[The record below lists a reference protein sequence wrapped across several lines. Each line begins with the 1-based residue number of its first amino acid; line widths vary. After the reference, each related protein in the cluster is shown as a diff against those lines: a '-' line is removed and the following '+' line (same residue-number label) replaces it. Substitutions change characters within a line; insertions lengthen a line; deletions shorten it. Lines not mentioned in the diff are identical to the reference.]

1 MINLYISVPL
11 ISCSGRITCD
21 LAPIDFGSGAPDLG
35 ILMQSS
41 DDDEDWKIIN
51 KKTPT
56 GTTGPTADHSTGKG
70 YYGYLEASGI
80 SIGSRVIKSLH

>member
-1 MINLYISVPL
+1 
-11 ISCSGRITCD
+11 

-35 ILMQSS
+35 ILMQSK
-41 DDDEDWKIIN
+41 DDDKDWKITE

-56 GTTGPTADHSTGKG
+56 KSTGPTADHSTGSG

-80 SIGSRVIKSLH
+80 AIGSRVCLFV